1 MKKRQNKDFDAV
13 SFMRQQRNKISK
25 KLFNM
30 SGEEILNHFQKI
42 RTENKLRIQD
52 SSHPG
57 L

>member
-1 MKKRQNKDFDAV
+1 MKKLQTKDFDAV

-30 SGEEILNHFQKI
+30 SNEEVLKYLEKI
-42 RTENKLRIQD
+42 GSENALPVKRPSQ
-52 SSHPG
+52 SG